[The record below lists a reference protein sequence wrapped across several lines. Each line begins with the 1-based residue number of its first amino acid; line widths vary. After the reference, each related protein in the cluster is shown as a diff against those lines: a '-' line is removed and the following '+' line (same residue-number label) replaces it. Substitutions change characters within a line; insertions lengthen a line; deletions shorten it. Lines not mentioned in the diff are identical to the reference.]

1 MLVDSF
7 GRKITY
13 LRISVT
19 DRCNLRCVYCMPADG
34 IQRLSHAEIM
44 RYEEIETF
52 VRCAAQ
58 AGIREVRITGGEPLS
73 RKDLPFLVEKLATIP
88 GIQEVSMTTNG
99 QLLEKA
105 ASALAS
111 AGLKRVNISLDTLR
125 ADKYKRVTRGGSIE
139 RVWRGIQAAEM
150 YGLTPIKINAVV
162 IRGFNDDEIL
172 DLARLTLDH
181 DWQVRFIELMPI
193 QNQSNWGEGFA
204 VPADAFVSVHEIME
218 KLQPSGLEKTAEREG
233 NGPAATYRLH
243 NSIGKLGFISPLSE
257 HQFCQGCNR
266 LRLTA
271 DGCLRPCLM
280 SDQEFPLLEAM
291 RAGKPILPILQA
303 AVQNKPA
310 GHALANNLPLDGR
323 FMAQI
328 GG

>member
-19 DRCNLRCVYCMPADG
+19 DRCNLRCVYCMPAEG
-34 IQRLSHAEIM
+34 IQRLSHEAIM
-44 RYEEIETF
+44 RYEEIEAF

-58 AGIREVRITGGEPLS
+58 AGVREVRITGGEPLA
-73 RKDLPFLVEKLATIP
+73 RKDLPVLVEKLSKIP

-105 ASALAS
+105 APALAR

-125 ADKYKRVTRGGSIE
+125 AEKFKRVTRGGSIE
-139 RVWRGIQAAEM
+139 RVWRGIQAAENH
-150 YGLTPIKINAVV
+150 GLTPIKINMVV

-181 DWQVRFIELMPI
+181 DWQVRFIELMPM
-193 QNQSNWGEGFA
+193 QNQYPWGEGF
-204 VPADAFVSVHEIME
+204 PKPEDAFVSVNEIMA
-218 KLQPSGLEKTAEREG
+218 KLQPSGLEKVAKQDG
-233 NGPAATYRLH
+233 NGPAAAYRLQ

-280 SDQEFPLLEAM
+280 SDLEFPLLAAM
-291 RAGKPILPILQA
+291 RAGQPILPVLQA
-303 AVQNKPA
+303 AVQNKPS
-310 GHALANNLPLDGR
+310 GHQLAKNQPPDDR